1 MNGVNIFGMFIV
13 VLMLVP
19 NVIYALKNKEIENKC
34 KNKFMNT
41 TEQIGRYGSMFFM
54 VFNIGRLEMNFQ
66 SNVILIIGVISIAV
80 LLILYWAFWIA
91 YLRENKMIFA
101 IMLAVIPSI
110 IFIESGF
117 IFRHYLL
124 IISGI
129 IFASGHIYVT
139 YQNNKRK

>member
-1 MNGVNIFGMFIV
+1 MNGINIFGMFIV

-66 SNVILIIGVISIAV
+66 SNVILIIGVISIAI

-91 YLRENKMIFA
+91 YLRANKMKFA
-101 IMLAVIPSI
+101 IMLAAIPSI

-124 IISGI
+124 IISGV
-129 IFASGHIYVT
+129 IFAIGHIYVT
-139 YQNNKRK
+139 YQNNKRR